1 MFIVY
6 ALNFDCCRYVGEASS
21 HHFDFLKRGSFFL
34 VPSDLLQYQNGQ
46 LPPQMDMT
54 SRNIQAITL
63 VSNLPTMDQ
72 TKI

>member
-54 SRNIQAITL
+54 SRNITPGPLARICLQWME
-63 VSNLPTMDQ
+63 VD
-72 TKI
+72 